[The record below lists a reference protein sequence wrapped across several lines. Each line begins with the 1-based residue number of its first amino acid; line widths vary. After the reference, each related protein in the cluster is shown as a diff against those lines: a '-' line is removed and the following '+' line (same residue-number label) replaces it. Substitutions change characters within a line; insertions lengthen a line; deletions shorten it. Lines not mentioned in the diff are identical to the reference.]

1 MLTRRRLSNT
11 SLQTVGKI
19 SIKDFVL
26 KSFAAEDVEKSD
38 TYGETESDLPTF
50 LTALSLCD
58 DNELT
63 YGETRSLVYL
73 LLAT

>member
-1 MLTRRRLSNT
+1 M
-11 SLQTVGKI
+11 
-19 SIKDFVL
+19 

-63 YGETRSLVYL
+63 YGETRSIVYL